1 MFASEKILNK
11 MKFFIYLVGFF
22 VLLNGITADKVADS
36 VIQDSCKKITSLYD
50 FCVASIK
57 ENPESQ
63 KVKNI
68 DDLII
73 VALKNAM
80 SNMTHVKGI
89 VDKILKDRKYKSKA
103 IIKPLRNCIKY
114 YSEGTDLLAK
124 VLENAK
130 LRNYNKVLG
139 SITDAVDVPLHCEY
153 GFEGK
158 NELKSPV
165 KKENRVLTYLT
176 GICESIIYSTARRN

>member
-1 MFASEKILNK
+1 

-22 VLLNGITADKVADS
+22 VLLNGITANKAADS
-36 VIQDSCKKITSLYD
+36 VIQDSCKKTKILYD
-50 FCVASIK
+50 FCIESIK

-68 DDLII
+68 DDVIV

-80 SNMTHVKGI
+80 SNMTHVKGT
-89 VDKILKDRKYKSKA
+89 VEKILKDRKYKSNA
-103 IIKPLRNCIKY
+103 IVKPLRNCIKY

-130 LRNYNKVLG
+130 LRAYNKVLR
-139 SITDAVDVPLHCEY
+139 SITDAVDVPLRCEY
-153 GFEGK
+153 GFEGENK
-158 NELKSPV
+158 LESPV
-165 KKENRVLTYLT
+165 KKENRVLTFLT

>member
-1 MFASEKILNK
+1 

-36 VIQDSCKKITSLYD
+36 IIQDSCKSTSIIYN

-80 SNMTHVKGI
+80 SNMTNVKGI
-89 VDKILKDRKYKSKA
+89 VEKILKDRKYKSKE
-103 IIKPLRNCIKY
+103 IVKQLRICISD
-114 YSEGTDLLAK
+114 YSKGSDLLAK

-130 LRNYNKVLG
+130 LRNYNKVLNT
-139 SITDAVDVPLHCEY
+139 ITDAVDVPLHCES
-153 GFEGK
+153 GFKGK

-165 KKENRVLTYLT
+165 KEENRVLVIMTH
-176 GICESIIYSTARRN
+176 ICESFIYSTVRPKKLIHHPTLV